1 MTKIQLSIIESEV
14 LSLIP
19 RGSER
24 KTSLTEIGKSID
36 LDIRSIQ
43 ATINSLIKKGIPC
56 VAVRSLTNGG
66 LFIAETDEEREIGL
80 KSLERQA
87 LDMQRRAELVRQA
100 DLVNWPETVLP
111 SYQERLE
118 V

>member
-19 RGSER
+19 RGAER
-24 KTSLTEIGKSID
+24 KISLTEIGKSID
-36 LDIRSIQ
+36 LDVRSIQ
-43 ATINSLIKKGIPC
+43 ATINSLIKKGVPC
-56 VAVRSLTNGG
+56 VAVRSLINGG
-66 LFIAETDEEREIGL
+66 LFIAETDEERERGL

-100 DLVNWPETVLP
+100 DLVNWHKNISS
-111 SYQERLE
+111 SYQKRFE